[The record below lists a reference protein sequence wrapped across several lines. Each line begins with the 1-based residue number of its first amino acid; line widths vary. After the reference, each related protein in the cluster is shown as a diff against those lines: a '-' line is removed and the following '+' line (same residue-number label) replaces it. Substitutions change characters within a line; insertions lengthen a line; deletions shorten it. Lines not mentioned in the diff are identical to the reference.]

1 MKSLMVSRIAV
12 QFLVLTAE
20 LELAQAAIFR
30 RLLLKE
36 SIFPGFCL
44 FILLLNRKSIFFFF
58 FTYMSRY
65 NTVLF
70 MGNF

>member
-1 MKSLMVSRIAV
+1 MKSVMVSRIAV

-20 LELAQAAIFR
+20 LELAQAAIFK

-36 SIFPGFCL
+36 SIFPSFCL
-44 FILLLNRKSIFFFF
+44 FILLLNRKSILC
-58 FTYMSRY
+58 FTHMNRY

>member
-30 RLLLKE
+30 CLLLKE

-44 FILLLNRKSIFFFF
+44 FILLLNRKSIFFF
-58 FTYMSRY
+58 TYMNRY